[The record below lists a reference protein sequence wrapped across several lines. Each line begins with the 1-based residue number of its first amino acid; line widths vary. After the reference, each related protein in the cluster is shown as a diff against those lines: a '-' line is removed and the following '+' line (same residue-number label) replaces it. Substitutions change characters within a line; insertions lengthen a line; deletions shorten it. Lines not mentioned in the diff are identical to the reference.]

1 MKYIL
6 SLDQGT
12 TSSRALL
19 IDHSG
24 KICGIR
30 KKEFP
35 QLFPKKTWVE
45 HDPMDILNSQLEAA
59 REVIEAVCS
68 SDDEITALGI
78 TNQRETTIIWDKH
91 TGKPVYNAI
100 VWQCRRT
107 LEFCHH
113 LTKNNHAEM
122 IHSKTGLVVDAY
134 FSGTKIKWILD
145 NVEGARRAA
154 ESGDLLFGT
163 VDSWLIWNLTKGKL
177 HITDYSNAS
186 RTMLFNI
193 NTLEWDDELLEL
205 MNIPRSMMP
214 EVKDSSMVYGSTEVD
229 LLGRSIPIAA
239 ILGDQQAA
247 LFGNLC
253 LEKGSIK
260 NTYGTGAFMLMNTGF
275 APVYSEKGL
284 LTTIAWSINGK
295 INYALEGSVF
305 MAGATVQWLR
315 DNLGLIKDPAET
327 ETLAYSVKDSYG
339 VYFVP
344 AFQGLGTPFW
354 NMDAR
359 ASITG
364 LTRGTERA
372 HVVRAA
378 LESIAFRIND
388 VIAVMQEDTGIILKE
403 MLVDGGATM
412 NNFLLQFQAGIS
424 NLSVIRPENIES
436 TAMGAA
442 FAAGIASG
450 FWANYDE
457 LRKIK
462 KHDRIFKPEISKEQ
476 REILY
481 KGWLNAVMK
490 SIQNP
495 NTGNEG

>member
-1 MKYIL
+1 
-6 SLDQGT
+6 
-12 TSSRALL
+12 
-19 IDHSG
+19 
-24 KICGIR
+24 
-30 KKEFP
+30 
-35 QLFPKKTWVE
+35 
-45 HDPMDILNSQLEAA
+45 
-59 REVIEAVCS
+59 
-68 SDDEITALGI
+68 
-78 TNQRETTIIWDKH
+78 
-91 TGKPVYNAI
+91 
-100 VWQCRRT
+100 
-107 LEFCHH
+107 
-113 LTKNNHAEM
+113 
-122 IHSKTGLVVDAY
+122 
-134 FSGTKIKWILD
+134 
-145 NVEGARRAA
+145 
-154 ESGDLLFGT
+154 
-163 VDSWLIWNLTKGKL
+163 
-177 HITDYSNAS
+177 
-186 RTMLFNI
+186 
-193 NTLEWDDELLEL
+193 
-205 MNIPRSMMP
+205 
-214 EVKDSSMVYGSTEVD
+214 
-229 LLGRSIPIAA
+229 
-239 ILGDQQAA
+239 
-247 LFGNLC
+247 
-253 LEKGSIK
+253 
-260 NTYGTGAFMLMNTGF
+260 
-275 APVYSEKGL
+275 
-284 LTTIAWSINGK
+284 
-295 INYALEGSVF
+295 

-490 SIQNP
+490 SIQNSD
-495 NTGNEG
+495 TGNEG